1 MVRKTRAKQYADDE
15 DISATQQS
23 VIELQEQIADLATA
37 VAALTARQA
46 APALPRRND
55 QISIHD
61 NSDEDDENPF
71 APLRQP
77 QKQQRPR
84 RRINNNSD
92 SEEEANES
100 SWKSSF
106 KLELPVFNGSTNA
119 EELLDW
125 FVTIEEIL
133 EFREISLN
141 RFVPLVAIRFRDRAA
156 AWWSQVKT
164 TRARLGKSK
173 ITTWDKLKREM
184 QKKISPVQL

>member
-1 MVRKTRAKQYADDE
+1 MREEGRVLILFTKQISSDRFHAVPPAFQQLVSEFSDVFPE
-15 DISATQQS
+15 DIP
-23 VIELQEQIADLATA
+23 DG
-37 VAALTARQA
+37 
-46 APALPRRND
+46 LPPL
-55 QISIHD
+55 HD
-61 NSDEDDENPF
+61 IQDENPF

-125 FVTIEEIL
+125 FVTIEKIL